1 MGGKRI
7 RSISLA
13 MSKLCISDMMLD
25 NSSNM
30 RKKPTLTKEN
40 ELKKRKEHL
49 RHSSSF
55 QQSNQTLA
63 GLNYLENSNE
73 LFGRLQIPPTSY
85 PRQQYI
91 LAPAQELLNNASLL
105 NTYHPSVS
113 QIGLKYLAVLPEKSE
128 EPISDE
134 PVYYAQARSVIDS
147 ILRET
152 NYTNDIF
159 QAVRLSHVQVQR
171 VMSIAE
177 ASRQLQAKSKE
188 ADNNV
193 EEQDESF
200 NRFMNVNSNEKH
212 NLLHVEANE
221 CPISTNTDPVERH
234 MTFTNMRNK

>member
-1 MGGKRI
+1 
-7 RSISLA
+7 

-55 QQSNQTLA
+55 QQSNQTFA
-63 GLNYLENSNE
+63 DLNYSENNSKE
-73 LFGRLQIPPTSY
+73 LFGRLQLPHTSY
-85 PRQQYI
+85 PLQQYK
-91 LAPAQELLNNASLL
+91 LVPEKEFRNNAPHFK
-105 NTYHPSVS
+105 TYHTSVA
-113 QIGLKYLAVLPEKSE
+113 QIDIPDLAVLPKQTE

-147 ILRET
+147 ILRKT

-188 ADNNV
+188 ADNNFV
-193 EEQDESF
+193 VQDESF
-200 NRFMNVNSNEKH
+200 KRFIIENSNDKH
-212 NLLHVEANE
+212 NLLNIEADE
-221 CPISTNTDPVERH
+221 CPLSTNTDPVERQT
-234 MTFTNMRNK
+234 TFVRGLYMLGRYYVTLCL

>member
-1 MGGKRI
+1 
-7 RSISLA
+7 
-13 MSKLCISDMMLD
+13 
-25 NSSNM
+25 
-30 RKKPTLTKEN
+30 
-40 ELKKRKEHL
+40 
-49 RHSSSF
+49 
-55 QQSNQTLA
+55 
-63 GLNYLENSNE
+63 
-73 LFGRLQIPPTSY
+73 
-85 PRQQYI
+85 
-91 LAPAQELLNNASLL
+91 
-105 NTYHPSVS
+105 
-113 QIGLKYLAVLPEKSE
+113 VLPKQTE

-134 PVYYAQARSVIDS
+134 AVYYAQAKSLMDS
-147 ILRET
+147 ILCKT

-159 QAVRLSHVQVQR
+159 QAARVSQGQVQR

-177 ASRQLQAKSKE
+177 SSRQLQAKSKE